1 MCMITNRM
9 LSDEGKE
16 MIKSNIK
23 LYLNAYINE
32 NKTPAIGYG
41 ITRYPDAVLE
51 THGGNVRIGDRISKI
66 DADTLFDSQM
76 MLFEEC
82 VNNFIRVPIT
92 QNQFDAMVYY
102 CYKMGIENFLMHPG
116 LAMLNNF
123 QYREAIA
130 EFKKPLKTNNA
141 KQFVNIE
148 ESNIMDSIYNIFLS

>member
-1 MCMITNRM
+1 MTTNRR
-9 LSDEGKE
+9 LSDEGRE

-130 EFKKPLKTNNA
+130 EFKKIPKSNMGRSVMSA
-141 KQFVNIE
+141 E
-148 ESNIMDSIYNIFLS
+148 ESNIMDSIYKVFLS

>member
-1 MCMITNRM
+1 MTTNRR
-9 LSDEGKE
+9 LSDEGRE

-123 QYREAIA
+123 QYREAIT
-130 EFKKPLKTNNA
+130 EFKKSPKSNMGRSVMSA
-141 KQFVNIE
+141 E
-148 ESNIMDSIYNIFLS
+148 ESNIMDSIYKVFLS